1 MAKLILRF
9 DERQL
14 KECVVGV
21 HPVTIGRAPDNRL
34 VIDNPAVSGRHAR
47 VVREGDQY
55 VIEDLKSTNGT
66 FVNDKP
72 IDRRALREGDVVL
85 VGKHSLL
92 FSLEGGDD
100 TVEAQPV
107 EEQVPGIAGTMTLD
121 TLRQKALLENA
132 GQERPPKSPPVI
144 PKTTLPTLPQ
154 RIGSVRVIS
163 GKSDQSH
170 YSLLAMTTIIGK
182 AGNAQI
188 KTKGWFKP
196 KLSAAIARKAD
207 GFTVSSMG
215 ATVTLNGRKI
225 GGRQDLRDGDRIEVS
240 GLTLEFRLV

>member
-1 MAKLILRF
+1 MAKLIVRF
-9 DERQL
+9 DQRQL
-14 KECVVGV
+14 QECVVGV
-21 HPVTIGRAPDNRL
+21 DPVTIGRAPHNKL

-47 VVREGDQY
+47 VVREGDHY

-72 IDRRALREGDVVL
+72 IDRRTLREGDVVL

-92 FSLEGGDD
+92 FSLEGGGDA
-100 TVEAQPV
+100 VEAQPV
-107 EEQVPGIAGTMTLD
+107 EEQGAGTMMLD
-121 TLRQKALLENA
+121 ALPRQALLENA